1 LSHAE
6 TEYLQSN
13 NVTTVTAMMCSIYG
27 TDMAPV
33 MLLLRHIRYSY
44 WTTTHNTPTGQPMLR
59 QISQGVVPIIIT
71 APIYV
76 KHAQILLPLQV
87 MNIILLCVCFYLIG
101 ME

>member
-1 LSHAE
+1 LSQAE
-6 TEYLQSN
+6 TEYLQIN

-33 MLLLRHIRYSY
+33 MLLIRHIRYSY
-44 WTTTHNTPTGQPMLR
+44 WTTAHNIAHNIALHW
-59 QISQGVVPIIIT
+59 S
-71 APIYV
+71 AYYV

-87 MNIILLCVCFYLIG
+87 MNINLLCVCFYIIA